1 MDEVAVWRCHR
12 RIHSRARKD
21 SACAPEH
28 GCLVSEIKA
37 AVFPRVHIAHPRS
50 SQGTPPK
57 TPKYPRSWDD
67 RTQYCMPTRAS
78 PLVRLLHIRLLGRE
92 SVTRGYFGDLI
103 PFVSWSDKNMMID
116 TR

>member
-1 MDEVAVWRCHR
+1 M
-12 RIHSRARKD
+12 SRQDTQQGTKD

-28 GCLVSEIKA
+28 GCLVPEIKA
-37 AVFPRVHIAHPRS
+37 AVFPRVHIAHPMS

-78 PLVRLLHIRLLGRE
+78 PLVRLLQTRLLSGE

-103 PFVSWSDKNMMID
+103 PLVSWSDKNIQS
-116 TR
+116 R